1 MESNSYEY
9 KYYQLKRKVIADEAK
24 HRQERSAVNKRNN
37 KLERQV
43 EIMRDT
49 IARLN
54 HDLEVAQT
62 SDDKKEINRLRTR
75 NRQLQTKI
83 DELKHAL
90 DAVKGVNPSDVW
102 MIEDYP
108 LLRQRFREYVK
119 NQKKGEHYWHNE
131 RN

>member
-43 EIMRDT
+43 EIMRGT

-54 HDLEVAQT
+54 HDLEIAQT
-62 SDDKKEINRLRTR
+62 SDDKKEINRLRTH
-75 NRQLQTKI
+75 NRQLQRKI

-90 DAVKGVNPSDVW
+90 DSVSDVNPSDVW

-108 LLRQRFREYVK
+108 KLRQRFREYVK
-119 NQKKGEHYWHNE
+119 NQMKGAHNE